1 MSGLDAPMAAALLSA
16 LVFQDKTECNFLED
30 VPEKLVDA
38 YEKVTEIALA
48 AGEAQRAEGLDVDPA
63 DFVRENLN
71 FGLLSVVY
79 QWGCGLSFAEIC
91 TGTDVMEGSIVRC
104 IVRLDELTRELRDV
118 ARVCGNS
125 ELWQLM
131 SDASEAIKRDIVFSA
146 SLYLT

>member
-1 MSGLDAPMAAALLSA
+1 MQPGWR
-16 LVFQDKTECNFLED
+16 E
-30 VPEKLVDA
+30 
-38 YEKVTEIALA
+38 EIERVWEL
-48 AGEAQRAEGLDVDPA
+48 GNTTRLRYMFD
-63 DFVRENLN
+63 
-71 FGLLSVVY
+71 
-79 QWGCGLSFAEIC
+79 WGCGISFAEIC

-131 SDASEAIKRDIVFSA
+131 SAASEAIKRDIVFSA